1 MYVSQINFLHKTAVG
16 MKKLILILVAIS
28 TLLVLPAKQIS
39 AQDRANATAQVS
51 ATIIIPLTATE
62 ASQLNFGR
70 FFPGDQGGTI
80 AISPNG
86 NVSTSS
92 TVVADASPRNP
103 GSFFVSGQVDATFS
117 IALPEGPATL
127 TSTSDSKTMMVSDWV
142 SIPDN
147 NVSGIKLDG
156 GIQTVLIG
164 ATLNVGSIDEN
175 PRGIY
180 TGSYQITFAY
190 N

>member
-1 MYVSQINFLHKTAVG
+1 
-16 MKKLILILVAIS
+16 MKKLTLIFVAIS
-28 TLLVLPAKQIS
+28 TLLALPAKQVFS
-39 AQDRANATAQVS
+39 QDRAVATAQAS

-62 ASQLNFGR
+62 AAQLNFGR

-80 AISPNG
+80 AISPTG
-86 NVSTSS
+86 DVSTSS

-103 GSFFVSGQVDATFS
+103 GSFFVSGEIDATFS

-127 TSTSDSKTMMVSDWV
+127 THASDSKTMVVSNWV
-142 SIPDN
+142 TIPEKTDT
-147 NVSGIKLDG
+147 GIKLEG
-156 GIQTVLIG
+156 GSQTVLIG
-164 ATLNVGSIDEN
+164 ATLQVGSLDDN
-175 PRGIY
+175 PKGVY